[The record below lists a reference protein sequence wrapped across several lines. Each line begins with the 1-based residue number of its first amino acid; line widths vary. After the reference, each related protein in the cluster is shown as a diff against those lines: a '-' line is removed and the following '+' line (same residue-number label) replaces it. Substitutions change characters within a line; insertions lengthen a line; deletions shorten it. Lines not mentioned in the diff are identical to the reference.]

1 MNFLSKTEGYN
12 KSFIDSSSVFGF
24 FWFKMDREQKKI
36 AVKNLKK
43 HFEESEGIVVTHYL
57 GLNTSELTE
66 FRKEISKVGASFLVT
81 KNSLVKLASKETP
94 YEALES
100 FFKGPTAIVFS
111 KDPVAGIKVVKKYS
125 DENEKLK
132 VVKASLNE
140 KIIND
145 EEFDLLSKLASLDE
159 IRAEIASYLLAPH
172 QNIVQLLNAA
182 GTELVGVLNN
192 FSKKEN

>member
-1 MNFLSKTEGYN
+1 MT
-12 KSFIDSSSVFGF
+12 
-24 FWFKMDREQKKI
+24 FWLKMDREQKKI

-43 HFEESEGIVVTHYL
+43 HFEEADGIIVTHYL

-66 FRKEISKVGASFLVT
+66 FRQKVKKVGAEFFVA

-94 YEALES
+94 YEALEN

-125 DENEKLK
+125 EENEKLK
-132 VVKASLNE
+132 VIKASLND
-140 KIIND
+140 KIID
-145 EEFDLLSKLASLDE
+145 EKEFETLSKLSSLEDL
-159 IRAEIASYLLAPH
+159 RGQIASYLLAPH
-172 QNIVQLLNAA
+172 QNLVQLLNAA

>member
-1 MNFLSKTEGYN
+1 
-12 KSFIDSSSVFGF
+12 
-24 FWFKMDREQKKI
+24 MDREQKKI

-125 DENEKLK
+125 DDNEKLK

-140 KIIND
+140 KIID
-145 EEFDLLSKLASLDE
+145 EKEFDLLSKLASLDE
-159 IRAEIASYLLAPH
+159 IRSEIASYLLAPH